1 MCTDL
6 VSAAGSAAGS
16 AVPYSHTVRDKNLV
30 ADDGVH
36 K

>member
-6 VSAAGSAAGS
+6 VSAAGS
-16 AVPYSHTVRDKNLV
+16 AVPYSHTVCDKNLV